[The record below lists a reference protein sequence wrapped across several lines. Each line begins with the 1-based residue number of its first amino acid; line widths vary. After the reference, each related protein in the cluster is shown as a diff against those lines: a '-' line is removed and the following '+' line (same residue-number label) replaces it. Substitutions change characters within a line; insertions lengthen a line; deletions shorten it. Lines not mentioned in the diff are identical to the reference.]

1 MSNIVGV
8 RRPRLTYANVMSTIA
23 VFIALGGTSYAVA
36 RNSIGT
42 AQLKNNAVTSAKIK
56 NRTVATRDLTP
67 SARGNQR
74 GPRGPQGPPGSTADL
89 QPEPWKPL
97 AFIGGWANYPL
108 AGVETGAVRKDK
120 QGEIHLRGTVSQR
133 SGPPVRATTIA
144 VLPEGYRPART
155 QIFETASQGDGP
167 AQVNVQP
174 NGEIVWVAG
183 LVTDGN
189 FTTLNGITFY
199 TD

>member
-1 MSNIVGV
+1 V

-67 SARGNQR
+67 GARGSQR

-89 QPEPWKPL
+89 QPEPWNPQ
-97 AFIGGWANYPL
+97 AVSGGWANYP
-108 AGVETGAVRKDK
+108 AGGLETGAFRKDK
-120 QGEIHLRGTVSQR
+120 QGEVHLRGTVAQR

-144 VLPEGYRPART
+144 VLPEGYRPGRT

-167 AQVNVQP
+167 AQVSIQP
-174 NGEIVWVAG
+174 NGEIIWVAG
-183 LVTDGN
+183 LASDGN
-189 FTTLNGITFY
+189 FTTLNAITFY